1 MGTMKTRF
9 ARISDKRLHR
19 IVKESVDKVV
29 NEAENGGWI
38 VDSNEVQDAYDM
50 AVKHMGKE
58 TIDAAVVR
66 CLGDEQ
72 LAQCLAYVFRMYDF
86 REWSNR

>member
-29 NEAENGGWI
+29 NEAENGGWN
-38 VDSNEVQDAYDM
+38 VDSSEAQ
-50 AVKHMGKE
+50 E
-58 TIDAAVVR
+58 
-66 CLGDEQ
+66 CL
-72 LAQCLAYVFRMYDF
+72 
-86 REWSNR
+86 